1 MAELWALK
9 NGFYLAKALG
19 FSSIY
24 VEVDAELVVGLL
36 FNPFCVNLVMESL
49 LFDYRN
55 LLQNFTNL
63 VV

>member
-9 NGFYLAKALG
+9 DGFYLAKALG

-36 FNPFCVNLVMESL
+36 FNPSCVNLVMKPL
-49 LFDYRN
+49 LFDCRN
-55 LLQNFTNL
+55 LSAGF
-63 VV
+63 